1 MLYKASPDEVRFLMI
16 DPKAVELTE
25 YNGMP
30 HMLVP
35 VVTGPPQNLWRFGV
49 GCL

>member
-1 MLYKASPDEVRFLMI
+1 MI

-35 VVTGPPQNLWRFGV
+35 VVTDPQKPLALWG
-49 GCL
+49 GLSLK

>member
-1 MLYKASPDEVRFLMI
+1 MI

-35 VVTGPPQNLWRFGV
+35 VVTDPPQGLRGPGLGGV
-49 GCL
+49 GNDEAL